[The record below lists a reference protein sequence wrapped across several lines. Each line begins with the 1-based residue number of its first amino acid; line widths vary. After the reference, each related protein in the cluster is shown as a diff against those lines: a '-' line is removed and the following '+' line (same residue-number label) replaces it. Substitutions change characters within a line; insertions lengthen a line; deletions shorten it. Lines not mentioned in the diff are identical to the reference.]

1 VCSILELDTS
11 TMPGG
16 YTFDRLR
23 RDSLMNGEVDAMS
36 ADSPV
41 GYVNVRAYAE
51 LNDFLGPESR
61 GVTVRRPFRPHQTV
75 KDVLEAMGI
84 PHTEVDLILVNG
96 NAEDFAHRPTSGD
109 RIAAYPMF
117 EALDIG
123 STARLRPLPLRDP
136 RFVIDVNLGRL
147 ARLLRVLGFDVWWS
161 SDADD
166 QTLADVSL
174 GQQRILLTRD
184 RALLKRRAITHGLFV
199 HSDQAEEQ
207 TLEVIR
213 RLDLAQR
220 LAPFTRCVR
229 CNGRLVAVTKD
240 EVIDHLEPL
249 TRQYYDDFSRCT
261 ECGRIYWPGSH
272 RARLVSFVEGLRDQ
286 L

>member
-1 VCSILELDTS
+1 
-11 TMPGG
+11 
-16 YTFDRLR
+16 
-23 RDSLMNGEVDAMS
+23 MS
-36 ADSPV
+36 EPT
-41 GYVNVRAYAE
+41 GYVDVRAYAE
-51 LNDFLGPESR
+51 LNEFLPPESR
-61 GVTVRRPFRPHQTV
+61 GVTVRRPFRGHQTV

-96 NAEDFAHRPTSGD
+96 SSQGFGYRPSVGD

-117 EALDIG
+117 EALDVG
-123 STARLRPLPLRDP
+123 STARLRPVPLRDP
-136 RFVIDVNLGRL
+136 RFVVDVNLGRL

-166 QTLADVSL
+166 ATLADVSL
-174 GQQRILLTRD
+174 SEQRILLTRD
-184 RALLKRRAITHGLFV
+184 RGLLKRRAITHGLFV
-199 HSDQAEEQ
+199 HSQDGEQQ

-229 CNGRLVAVTKD
+229 CNGTLTPVPKD
-240 EVIDHLEPL
+240 EVIDQLEPL
-249 TRQYYDDFSRCT
+249 TRQFYEEFSRCT
-261 ECGRIYWPGSH
+261 QCGRIYWAGSH
-272 RARLVSFVEGLRDQ
+272 HARLVGLVERLRRQ